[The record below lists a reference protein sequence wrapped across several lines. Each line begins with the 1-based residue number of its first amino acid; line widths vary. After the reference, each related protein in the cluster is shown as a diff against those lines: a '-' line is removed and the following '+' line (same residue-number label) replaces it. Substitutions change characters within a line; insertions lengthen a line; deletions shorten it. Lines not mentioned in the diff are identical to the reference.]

1 MKTLKLIFSFFFTD
15 LRRIFTEPTFFTS
28 LLLGSVALLAP
39 FFILPSSSFVTA
51 QSAVFPFAAPFLAAL
66 PFAAI
71 YKTERETK
79 YADLLK
85 IRRGGKS
92 YAVTRFFTVGIGGG
106 FALMIPEILLL
117 AVSFFINNAAVM
129 DDLFRIN
136 YTLALSF
143 PFGFVFAAL
152 AYAMTFITR
161 SKIIAI
167 ITPEVLYLLFTYAF
181 PYLDLEK
188 YYPPFA
194 IAPFIYGVADLQY
207 IYLMFAAMFIVSL
220 IITIIFE
227 ILTVKES

>member
-1 MKTLKLIFSFFFTD
+1 MKTVKLILSFFFTD

-28 LLLGSVALLAP
+28 LLLGSIALLTP
-39 FFILPSSSFVTA
+39 FFMLSGGFVSA

-71 YKTERETK
+71 YKNERETK

-117 AVSFFINNAAVM
+117 AVSYFINNSAVM

-143 PFGFVFAAL
+143 PFGFVFACF
-152 AYAMTFITR
+152 AYAITFITR

-167 ITPEVLYLLFTYAF
+167 ITPEVLYLLLTYAF

-194 IAPFIYGVADLQY
+194 ISPFIYGVADLGY
-207 IYLMFAAMFIVSL
+207 IYLMFAAMFLISL
-220 IITIIFE
+220 IITIISE
-227 ILTVKES
+227 IFTVKES

>member
-1 MKTLKLIFSFFFTD
+1 MKTLKLIFSFFITD

-28 LLLGSVALLAP
+28 LILGSIALLAP
-39 FFILPSSSFVTA
+39 FFILTSNSFVSA

-79 YADLLK
+79 YAELLK

-106 FALMIPEILLL
+106 FALLLPEILLL
-117 AVSFFINNAAVM
+117 AVSFLINNTAVL

-136 YTLALSF
+136 YTLALVF
-143 PFGFVFAAL
+143 PFGFTYAVL
-152 AYAMTFITR
+152 AYAMTFVTR

-167 ITPEVLYLLFTYAF
+167 VTPEVLYLLLTYAF

-194 IAPFIYGVADLQY
+194 ISPFIFGVADIGY
-207 IYLMFAAMFIVSL
+207 IRVSFAAMLIVSL

-227 ILTVKES
+227 AFTVNES